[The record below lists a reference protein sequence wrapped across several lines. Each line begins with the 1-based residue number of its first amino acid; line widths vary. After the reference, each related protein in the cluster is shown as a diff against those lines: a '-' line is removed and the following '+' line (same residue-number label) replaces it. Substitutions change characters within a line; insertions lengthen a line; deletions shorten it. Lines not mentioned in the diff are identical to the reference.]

1 MVGDL
6 ELTVQASRRAGRG
19 RRSPKPFRP
28 EATPQTARSRQG
40 RPGTLRHRRRH
51 PRPPRRLPH
60 PTRQEHHPAL
70 PLTARAAR
78 AYLDI
83 CFFHPFDDGNARA
96 ALLTLLFVLA
106 RESVALDS
114 VRS

>member
-6 ELTVQASRRAGRG
+6 ELTVQVSRRARRG
-19 RRSPKPFRP
+19 RRSRKAFRP
-28 EATPQTARSRQG
+28 EETPQTASFRQG

-60 PTRQEHHPAL
+60 PTRQEHHPTL

-83 CFFHPFDDGNARA
+83 CFFHPFDDGNARS
-96 ALLTLLFVLA
+96 ALLTLPFVLA
-106 RESVALDS
+106 GEDVALDS